1 MRVGL
6 PESEPSE
13 FFRARE
19 GLLLEAGRLGPV
31 LDLACGYGR
40 HSLAAAQLGLPV
52 LALDRDEKAL
62 RTIQRTAPRLLQ
74 CVRTDLEAGSDIPVA
89 PASCGAVLV
98 FRFLFRPLARAIVE
112 ALRPGG
118 LLLYETFTSHQR
130 DLGQGPRNSAFLLEP
145 DELPRLFGALQL
157 IAYEEVVVRGPR
169 PAALA
174 RLVARRR
181 ANAQTA

>member
-1 MRVGL
+1 MAC
-6 PESEPSE
+6 PDSEPSE
-13 FFRARE
+13 FFRAQQ

-40 HSLAAAQLGLPV
+40 HSLAAARLGLPV

-62 RTIQRTAPRLLQ
+62 RAIQRTGPPLVQ
-74 CVRTDLEAGSDIPVA
+74 CVRTDLEAGSELPVA
-89 PASCGAVLV
+89 PASCGAILV

-118 LLLYETFTSHQR
+118 LLLYETFTTHQR
-130 DLGQGPRNSAFLLEP
+130 NLGQGPENPAFLLDP
-145 DELPRLFGALQL
+145 NELPKLFRPLQPL
-157 IAYEEVVVRGPR
+157 AYEEVVTRGSR

-174 RLVARRR
+174 RLAARRR
-181 ANAQTA
+181 S